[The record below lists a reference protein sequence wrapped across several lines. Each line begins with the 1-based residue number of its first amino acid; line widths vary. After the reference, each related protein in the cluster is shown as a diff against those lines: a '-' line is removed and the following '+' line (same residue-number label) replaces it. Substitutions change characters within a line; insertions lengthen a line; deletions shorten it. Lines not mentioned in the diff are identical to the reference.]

1 MQDEQTRWDDRL
13 AMLENT
19 VRSGDNAGALEQLI
33 AFDAELTRYVRGEER
48 VLFPVLERFTS
59 VSVHATASMRNEHR
73 SLRRILDTIGEL
85 LVREDRRRGLDLLAT
100 LRSVLLLHV
109 AKEEW
114 VLYPL
119 MRPVTA
125 HPHE

>member
-1 MQDEQTRWDDRL
+1 MQDDQARWDDSL
-13 AMLENT
+13 AQLET
-19 VRSGDNAGALEQLI
+19 LVRSGDHDTALAQFM

-48 VLFPVLERFTS
+48 LVFPVLERFTS
-59 VSVHATASMRNEHR
+59 VSAMTTNSMRNEHR
-73 SLRRILDTIGEL
+73 SLRRLIDTVGEL
-85 LVREDRRRGLDLLAT
+85 IARDDRRGLDMLAT

-119 MRPVTA
+119 MRPVA
-125 HPHE
+125 L

>member
-1 MQDEQTRWDDRL
+1 MQEDWDDRL
-13 AMLENT
+13 AQLET
-19 VRSGDNAGALEQLI
+19 SVRAGNRDTALEQLV

-48 VLFPVLERFTS
+48 LLFPVLERFTS
-59 VSVHATASMRNEHR
+59 VPSTATAHMRHEHR
-73 SLRRILDTIGEL
+73 SLRRLLDTAGEL
-85 LVREDRRRGLDLLAT
+85 IAREDRRRGLDVLGT

-119 MRPVTA
+119 TRPVSA
-125 HPHE
+125 L

>member
-1 MQDEQTRWDDRL
+1 MHDDSTRWDDKL
-13 AMLENT
+13 SKLEGA
-19 VRSGDNAGALEQLI
+19 VRSGERDHALDQFL

-48 VLFPVLERFTS
+48 VLFPVLERFTC
-59 VSVHATASMRNEHR
+59 VPRHR
-73 SLRRILDTIGEL
+73 SLRRLVDTIGEL
-85 LVREDRRRGLDLLAT
+85 LAREERKRGLDMLAT

-119 MRPVTA
+119 MRAVA
-125 HPHE
+125 S

>member
-1 MQDEQTRWDDRL
+1 MQDEQARWDDRL
-13 AMLENT
+13 SLLEASL
-19 VRSGDNAGALEQLI
+19 RSEDRTTTLEQFL
-33 AFDAELTRYVRGEER
+33 AFDAELTRYVRGEEG

-59 VSVHATASMRNEHR
+59 VSPRATASMRNEHR
-73 SLRRILDTIGEL
+73 CLRRLVDSIGEMIA
-85 LVREDRRRGLDLLAT
+85 REDRQRGLDLLST

-119 MRPVTA
+119 VRPVKSSA
-125 HPHE
+125 PI

>member
-1 MQDEQTRWDDRL
+1 MPDQQDLWEAPLTQ
-13 AMLENT
+13 LEET
-19 VRSGDNAGALEQLI
+19 IRSGDRATALEQLI
-33 AFDAELTRYVRGEER
+33 TFDAELTRYVRGEER

-59 VSVHATASMRNEHR
+59 VSAAATTRMRCEHR
-73 SLRRILDTIGEL
+73 SLRQLVDTLAEL
-85 LVREDRRRGLDLLAT
+85 ISRADRRRGLEVLAT

-119 MRPVTA
+119 VRPVA
-125 HPHE
+125 S